1 MRIALITDGIMP
13 FVTGG
18 MQKHSSY
25 IAKYLTKNKWD
36 VCLYHCIYNDTEL
49 PTDKDINDSLFDG
62 EYTLCKIKTI
72 QFPKRIKFPFH
83 YLWNSYRYSKIIY
96 KQIIDDLDQFDF
108 ILIKGFSGWRLLNQ
122 KRRGLKTPPVGI
134 NFHGMNMFLPSPN
147 LKLKLS
153 NIIFSYFTK
162 INLLNADYVF
172 SYGAKVTE
180 TISQSLDYE
189 GEIIEIPTGIDYTW
203 IRNKNTLV
211 VNNKRTFVFV
221 GRYDPL
227 KGINILNQVIKNI
240 TNPNFEF
247 HFIGPIP
254 KTINQKN
261 IHYHGVIQNEN
272 ELKQI
277 FDFADS
283 LVLPS
288 ISEGMPNVILEAMAR
303 GLSIIA
309 TDVGA
314 NSLLVSELN
323 GVLIKNN
330 KYNSVYEAI
339 QKIINLSNN
348 ELKAMKINSIKTIEN
363 SFTWDVVC
371 KKMQQEIRKIKR

>member
-25 IAKYLTKNKWD
+25 IAKYLTINKWD
-36 VCLYHCIYNDTEL
+36 VYLYHCIYNDTEL

-62 EYTLCKIKTI
+62 DYTLYKINTI
-72 QFPKRIKFPFH
+72 KFPKSIKFPFH

-96 KQIIDDLDQFDF
+96 KQIIDDLDYFDF
-108 ILIKGFSGWRLLNQ
+108 ILVKGFSGWRLLNL
-122 KRRGLKTPPVGI
+122 KGRGLKTPPVGI

-147 LKLKLS
+147 LKFKLS

-162 INLLNADYVF
+162 INASNADYVF

-180 TISQSLDYE
+180 TIVKSLEIQSK
-189 GEIIEIPTGIDYTW
+189 IIEIPTGIDYSW
-203 IRNKNTLV
+203 IRNKNNVL
-211 VNNKRTFVFV
+211 VNNRRRFVFV
-221 GRYDPL
+221 GRNDPL
-227 KGINILNQVIKNI
+227 KGIKILNQVVKKI

-247 HFIGPIP
+247 HFVGPIP

-261 IHYHGVIQNEN
+261 VHYHGEIQNEN
-272 ELKQI
+272 ELKQV
-277 FDFADS
+277 FDLADS
-283 LVLPS
+283 LILPS

-303 GLSIIA
+303 GLAIIT

-314 NSLLVSELN
+314 NSLMVSKLN

-330 KYNSVYEAI
+330 NYGSVFKAVNT
-339 QKIINLSNN
+339 IINLSNYD
-348 ELKAMKINSIKTIEN
+348 LKVMKINSICSIEN
-363 SFTWDVVC
+363 SFTWDLIC
-371 KKMQQEIRKIKR
+371 KKMIYEIKNIKS

>member
-25 IAKYLTKNKWD
+25 IAKYFTKNNWD
-36 VCLYHCIYNDTEL
+36 VCLYHCIYNEARF

-62 EYTLCKIKTI
+62 NYTLFKINTI
-72 QFPKRIKFPFH
+72 QFPKSIKFPFH

-96 KQIIDDLDQFDF
+96 KQIIDDIDHFDF
-108 ILIKGFSGWRLLNQ
+108 ILIKGFSGWKLLNL
-122 KRRGLKTPPVGI
+122 KGRGLKTPPVGI

-147 LKLKLS
+147 LKFKLS
-153 NIIFSYFTK
+153 NIIFSYFSK
-162 INLLNADYVF
+162 INLSNADYVF
-172 SYGAKVTE
+172 SYGAKVTD
-180 TISQSLDYE
+180 TIAKSLDNQSK
-189 GEIIEIPTGIDYTW
+189 IIEVPTGIDHSW
-203 IRNKNTLV
+203 IRNKNTVV

-221 GRYDPL
+221 GRNDPL
-227 KGINILNQVIKNI
+227 KGIKILNQVVKNI
-240 TNPNFEF
+240 NNPNFEF
-247 HFIGPIP
+247 HFVGPIP
-254 KTINQKN
+254 RKINQKN

-288 ISEGMPNVILEAMAR
+288 ISEGMPNVILEAMSR
-303 GLSIIA
+303 GLSIIT

-314 NSLLVSELN
+314 NSLMVSELN

-330 KYNSVYEAI
+330 YYRTVFEAMK
-339 QKIINLSNN
+339 KIINLSNN
-348 ELKAMKINSIKTIEN
+348 ELKAMKINSICSIEN
-363 SFTWDVVC
+363 SFTWDLVC
-371 KKMQQEIRKIKR
+371 KKMINEIKNIKT